1 MGAQGTE
8 IPFPTSPGAAGSSL
22 PPLPRG
28 PVGGPAPHSPLPI
41 PIPIPVSLPAPF
53 PLASLSALQEPTGR
67 GAAAPEASMQTA
79 VNG

>member
-28 PVGGPAPHSPLPI
+28 PVGGPAAHSPL

-67 GAAAPEASMQTA
+67 GAAAPEATMQTA

>member
-28 PVGGPAPHSPLPI
+28 PVGGPAAHSPL
-41 PIPIPVSLPAPF
+41 PIPVSLPAPF

-67 GAAAPEASMQTA
+67 GAAAPEATMQTA